1 MSIHPGRQA
10 RLNAFRYRP
19 EEIAARVGGIRRAV
33 LSTSKHINVG
43 NFAAIGRDDL
53 ETLYVLYDSAFFNGL
68 LADWLAEDRAGT
80 LGFRVSSRMTRAGGK
95 TIRTRA
101 RPTRKAPA
109 PPAEYEIAV
118 SSTLLFQTFGDVAR
132 PVEVVGLA
140 CRDRLDALQRIFE
153 HELIHLA
160 EFLALGTSSCSAEPF
175 QAVAR
180 SMFGHLKAVHDLVT
194 PRELAA
200 TTHDL
205 GVGHLV
211 SFDHDGLRRIGRINR
226 ITRRA
231 TVLVESPNGR
241 LFTDGRR
248 YETYYVPLEM
258 LRKVE

>member
-1 MSIHPGRQA
+1 M
-10 RLNAFRYRP
+10 
-19 EEIAARVGGIRRAV
+19 
-33 LSTSKHINVG
+33 
-43 NFAAIGRDDL
+43 
-53 ETLYVLYDSAFFNGL
+53 
-68 LADWLAEDRAGT
+68 LALWLDEDRAGP

-95 TIRTRA
+95 TIRTRP
-101 RPTRKAPA
+101 RPTRKVPA
-109 PPAEYEIAV
+109 PPPHYEIAV
-118 SSTLLFQTFGDVAR
+118 SSTLLFQTFGDIAR

-160 EFLALGTSSCSAEPF
+160 EFLATGSSSCSAAPF

-194 PRELAA
+194 PRELAEA
-200 TTHDL
+200 THALRVGDL
-205 GVGHLV
+205 A
-211 SFDHDGLRRIGRINR
+211 SFEHDGLRRIGRINR

-241 LFTDGRR
+241 PFTDGRR
-248 YETYYVPLEM
+248 YETYYVPLAM